1 MRCPAFGRDHPGA
14 QSPRPYAFL
23 PQQCRYAI
31 CYTVFRL
38 LEQQVKDE
46 AGLPMPTTIKIMA
59 CGVVPTAFGSPTAVW
74 ELHPATGPIGSSK
87 GGSTKPRRCS
97 RVMRLIA

>member
-1 MRCPAFGRDHPGA
+1 MSCIWLRPPWRSEPMAIRFPSPA
-14 QSPRPYAFL
+14 
-23 PQQCRYAI
+23 CRYAI

-38 LEQQVKDE
+38 LEHQVKDE
-46 AGLPMPTTIKIMA
+46 AGLPMPTTIKILA
-59 CGVVPTAFGSPTAVW
+59 CGVVPTAVW

-87 GGSTKPRRCS
+87 GGSTKPRRYS